1 MLRRLGWL
9 IGLNNRS
16 VQAKKLPDAKPH
28 PAEVQPVVMLDSVQ
42 EIAIYIHRFHNL
54 DLFQQG
60 WYQLKLTVR
69 WDNDEYAPVGTPAR
83 VVQYEAPSLVSDEV
97 FGVWRIDDTDN
108 SFATQPFRIKYARQ
122 DVYLSIMVAF
132 DLPIPENEG
141 LPSSAVIL
149 KIELLYAPVLVN
161 GSDFQASPDYC
172 PAAIHEFRIPPKALL
187 GLHSYCPVY
196 FDAFHAVLVDV
207 SVHTT
212 LLKTGSRK
220 VHTKVPS
227 IAYSTTNDVSG
238 ESIDGSTQALDQVA
252 STDLKQ
258 VMLVKALL
266 NARDT
271 LLAELQ
277 KLSDAINHA
286 VDLTEFTSKM
296 NDMKLFDS
304 FLQEPAAADADDSA
318 QGKPQN
324 GLERVNG
331 RLEFLSDRLL
341 HNLSK
346 DDVLK
351 IFNLSGDQVFYL
363 WNTFLNFHRDSKT
376 RILDFLRDEWAKDR
390 RAEWS
395 IWMVYSKVD
404 MPHRYIN
411 GSFDESSHQI
421 VHKRGSS
428 LWKLTDDP
436 AQMAAMRAELHRR
449 SIAQMRMNSRS
460 IQDMQIFG
468 DPSGI
473 PIVIIEHV
481 MNAPQR
487 TSSDNLYMRNLDIT
501 DSITTST
508 VPSSEAVKKLSSASA
523 AQSGRDLKIVIFVH
537 GFQGHHLD
545 LRLVRNQW
553 LLIDPKIEF
562 LMSEVNEEKTS
573 GDFREM
579 GLRLAH
585 EVISFVKKKMDKA
598 SRSGHLRDIK
608 LSFVGHS
615 IGNVIIRTALAESA
629 MEPYLRFLHTFMSL
643 SGPHL
648 GYLYSSN
655 SLFNSGLWLLK
666 KLKGTQCIHQL
677 TFADDPDI
685 RNTFFYKLCEQR
697 SLENFKHIILLSSPQ
712 AIDG

>member
-1 MLRRLGWL
+1 SVLESSSLLIRLE
-9 IGLNNRS
+9 N
-16 VQAKKLPDAKPH
+16 VA
-28 PAEVQPVVMLDSVQ
+28 
-42 EIAIYIHRFHNL
+42 
-54 DLFQQG
+54 
-60 WYQLKLTVR
+60 
-69 WDNDEYAPVGTPAR
+69 
-83 VVQYEAPSLVSDEV
+83 APSLVSDEV

-141 LPSSAVIL
+141 PPSSAVIL
-149 KIELLYAPVLVN
+149 KFELLYAPVLVN

-212 LLKTGSRK
+212 LLKAGSRK

-238 ESIDGSTQALDQVA
+238 ESIDGSTQNNVYYLIVDLVYSLDWWKLWVMALDQVA

-304 FLQEPAAADADDSA
+304 FLQEPAAADADNSA

-421 VHKRGSS
+421 MHKRGSS

-449 SIAQMRMNSRS
+449 SIAQMRMNNRS

-481 MNAPQR
+481 MNAPQH
-487 TSSDNLYMRNLDIT
+487 TSSDNLYMRNLDII

-537 GFQGHHLD
+537 GFQASFFSPTLVSWGHHLD

-629 MEPYLRFLHTFMSL
+629 MEPYLRFLHTFVSL

-685 RNTFFYKLCEQR
+685 RNTFFYKLC
-697 SLENFKHIILLSSPQ
+697 
-712 AIDG
+712 

>member
-1 MLRRLGWL
+1 
-9 IGLNNRS
+9 
-16 VQAKKLPDAKPH
+16 
-28 PAEVQPVVMLDSVQ
+28 
-42 EIAIYIHRFHNL
+42 
-54 DLFQQG
+54 

-69 WDNDEYAPVGTPAR
+69 WDNDEYAPVGTPTR
-83 VVQYEAPSLVSDEV
+83 VVQYEAASLVSDEV

-141 LPSSAVIL
+141 PPSSTVIL
-149 KIELLYAPVLVN
+149 KFELLYAPVLVN

-172 PAAIHEFRIPPKALL
+172 PAAIHEFPIPPKALL

-212 LLKTGSRK
+212 LLKAGSRK

-258 VMLVKALL
+258 VMLFKALL

-271 LLAELQ
+271 LLAELK

-304 FLQEPAAADADDSA
+304 FLQEPVGVDSEDSA
-318 QGKPQN
+318 QGKPRN
-324 GLERVNG
+324 GLERANG
-331 RLEFLSDRLL
+331 RLEFQSDRLV

-411 GSFDESSHQI
+411 VSFDESSHQI

-449 SIAQMRMNSRS
+449 SIAQMRVNNRL
-460 IQDMQIFG
+460 IQYMQIFG

-487 TSSDNLYMRNLDIT
+487 TSSDNLYVRNLDII
-501 DSITTST
+501 DSISTST

-523 AQSGRDLKIVIFVH
+523 A
-537 GFQGHHLD
+537 
-545 LRLVRNQW
+545 
-553 LLIDPKIEF
+553 
-562 LMSEVNEEKTS
+562 
-573 GDFREM
+573 
-579 GLRLAH
+579 
-585 EVISFVKKKMDKA
+585 
-598 SRSGHLRDIK
+598 K
-608 LSFVGHS
+608 LSSELTGL
-615 IGNVIIRTALAESA
+615 I
-629 MEPYLRFLHTFMSL
+629 L
-643 SGPHL
+643 S
-648 GYLYSSN
+648 
-655 SLFNSGLWLLK
+655 
-666 KLKGTQCIHQL
+666 
-677 TFADDPDI
+677 
-685 RNTFFYKLCEQR
+685 
-697 SLENFKHIILLSSPQ
+697 
-712 AIDG
+712 

>member
-42 EIAIYIHRFHNL
+42 EIAIYIHRFHYNL

-141 LPSSAVIL
+141 PPSSAVIL
-149 KIELLYAPVLVN
+149 KFELLYAPVLVN
-161 GSDFQASPDYC
+161 GSDFQASPDYF
-172 PAAIHEFRIPPKALL
+172 PAAIHEFQIPPKALL

-212 LLKTGSRK
+212 LLKAGSHK
-220 VHTKVPS
+220 VHTKVPRFVPDLETMMT
-227 IAYSTTNDVSG
+227 ILLTNHIPLISSSG
-238 ESIDGSTQALDQVA
+238 PFFRMAVGVVVMFDYVVDQALDQVA

-258 VMLVKALL
+258 FMLVKALL

-277 KLSDAINHA
+277 RLSDAINHA

-304 FLQEPAAADADDSA
+304 FLQEPVAADAEDSA

-331 RLEFLSDRLL
+331 RLEFQSDRLL

-376 RILDFLRDEWAKDR
+376 RIRGEWAKDR

-411 GSFDESSHQI
+411 GSFDQSSHQI
-421 VHKRGSS
+421 LHKRGSS
-428 LWKLTDDP
+428 LWKLTYY
-436 AQMAAMRAELHRR
+436 
-449 SIAQMRMNSRS
+449 MNNRS

-481 MNAPQR
+481 INAPQR
-487 TSSDNLYMRNLDIT
+487 ASSDNLYMRN
-501 DSITTST
+501 
-508 VPSSEAVKKLSSASA
+508 
-523 AQSGRDLKIVIFVH
+523 
-537 GFQGHHLD
+537 
-545 LRLVRNQW
+545 
-553 LLIDPKIEF
+553 
-562 LMSEVNEEKTS
+562 
-573 GDFREM
+573 
-579 GLRLAH
+579 
-585 EVISFVKKKMDKA
+585 
-598 SRSGHLRDIK
+598 
-608 LSFVGHS
+608 
-615 IGNVIIRTALAESA
+615 
-629 MEPYLRFLHTFMSL
+629 
-643 SGPHL
+643 
-648 GYLYSSN
+648 
-655 SLFNSGLWLLK
+655 
-666 KLKGTQCIHQL
+666 
-677 TFADDPDI
+677 
-685 RNTFFYKLCEQR
+685 
-697 SLENFKHIILLSSPQ
+697 
-712 AIDG
+712 